1 MDCAMRSIRVIL
13 SVGLFVCAFHVE
25 AQYPARALRIV
36 VPFAPGGSTDIFAR
50 LVGDRLATALGQPV
64 VIENRAGASGNIG
77 ADAVAKSAPD
87 GYTLLM
93 ATTGVMAINNAL
105 FKSMTFDAAKDLEP
119 VVYIASISNVVIVPV
134 DFPAKNIA
142 ELIAA
147 AKREPGKLSF
157 ASSGA
162 GSSTHMSAE
171 LFKSMAGL
179 DILHIPYKGSGQ
191 ALPDLISGRVSMMFE
206 NAPGVV
212 SYLKAGKV
220 RALAVTGLKRATA
233 LPELPTVAESGVPG
247 YESLSWSGFAAPAGT
262 PREVI
267 QKVNRETAAILGT
280 ADMRA
285 KLAELGA
292 EAVGGT
298 PEQFA
303 AHIRAEREKWSRLIR
318 ERGIVVN

>member
-1 MDCAMRSIRVIL
+1 
-13 SVGLFVCAFHVE
+13 
-25 AQYPARALRIV
+25 
-36 VPFAPGGSTDIFAR
+36 
-50 LVGDRLATALGQPV
+50 
-64 VIENRAGASGNIG
+64 
-77 ADAVAKSAPD
+77 
-87 GYTLLM
+87 
-93 ATTGVMAINNAL
+93 
-105 FKSMTFDAAKDLEP
+105 
-119 VVYIASISNVVIVPV
+119 
-134 DFPAKNIA
+134 
-142 ELIAA
+142 
-147 AKREPGKLSF
+147 
-157 ASSGA
+157 
-162 GSSTHMSAE
+162 
-171 LFKSMAGL
+171 
-179 DILHIPYKGSGQ
+179 
-191 ALPDLISGRVSMMFE
+191 MMFE